1 MKYQIL
7 VITSRNNN
15 NVGGVGVSQAVVEFD
30 ARGDADVAFDKIE
43 LAAKSDSHH
52 EIKPIKLY

>member
-7 VITSRNNN
+7 VITSKQNN
-15 NVGGVGVSQAVVEFD
+15 NVGGVGVSQAVIEFD
-30 ARGDADVAFDKIE
+30 SRGDADTAYEQVS

-52 EIKPIKLY
+52 EIRPIKLY